1 MRNDNDFA
9 KAISFLEE
17 EARALREL
25 RGTHDIHYAWTLA
38 CIADTWERN
47 QRYREAKSALE
58 SAVPAYRAALNE
70 SHPIYVERLQQLA
83 ACNLALG
90 VYDEAERQLHECE
103 QVARKLAGDEAMF
116 AEDERIAAQR
126 HRNLAHLYEAHRR
139 FPEAEAEA
147 ERAEATFTRFL
158 PEGYENCAECLW
170 LLAVARSR
178 QNKHAR
184 AFAASS
190 RAIQLIETF
199 GCAPRRVPYSDL
211 LEQHATSLRELNRG
225 DWAARFESQARELRA
240 AKPQSGVPAQ
250 TNGRRP

>member
-1 MRNDNDFA
+1 MRRLDPRQRTALGKASRSLRAGYLLRNDNDFA

-158 PEGYENCAECLW
+158 PEGYGIAPSVCG
-170 LLAVARSR
+170 
-178 QNKHAR
+178 
-184 AFAASS
+184 SS
-190 RAIQLIETF
+190 RWLVAGKTNTH
-199 GCAPRRVPYSDL
+199 APLP
-211 LEQHATSLRELNRG
+211 
-225 DWAARFESQARELRA
+225 
-240 AKPQSGVPAQ
+240 P
-250 TNGRRP
+250 RPEPSN